1 MMTCIRKDCNMDLL
15 IFTYDALVEQIAA
28 HLPTFTESRL
38 DLYLEYYR
46 TFFYEGETSER
57 LKPVA
62 WQSP

>member
-1 MMTCIRKDCNMDLL
+1 MDLL